1 MATWPWNEP
10 ARTLQ
15 TRPDRDVGAARLT
28 RLTPPVNPRN
38 RPAVMAVP
46 LVVMSVNVTVSS
58 QHLVGF
64 NAPSKGTY
72 R

>member
-1 MATWPWNEP
+1 MSV
-10 ARTLQ
+10 Q
-15 TRPDRDVGAARLT
+15 
-28 RLTPPVNPRN
+28 
-38 RPAVMAVP
+38 